1 MKTQEKPHCLIAGLA
16 GDEIEWGLLLLPN
29 IVAIVVVVIVV
40 AIAIVALPLA
50 YAFWGSLVKRATH
63 ANIL

>member
-1 MKTQEKPHCLIAGLA
+1 M
-16 GDEIEWGLLLLPN
+16 GLLLLPN
-29 IVAIVVVVIVV
+29 VVAIVVVVIVV